1 MSTKESIENQS
12 KIKKKFRKDMTKEQC
27 LAYLE
32 RQAKIPY
39 KYSPDDK
46 E

>member
-1 MSTKESIENQS
+1 MSDKKSIEKQS
-12 KIKKKFRKDMTKEQC
+12 KIKKKFRKDMTKEQY

-32 RQAKIPY
+32 RQAKIPD